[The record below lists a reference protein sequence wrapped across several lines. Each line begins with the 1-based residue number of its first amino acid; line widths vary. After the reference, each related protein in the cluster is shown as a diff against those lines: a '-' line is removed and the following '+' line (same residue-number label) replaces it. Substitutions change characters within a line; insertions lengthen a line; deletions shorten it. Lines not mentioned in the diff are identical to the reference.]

1 MNDGDSVDSWHFSVG
16 QAGSTREVHVY
27 AHTAQSPHVS
37 IFGQSCQLH
46 GAFSNASTLLKETL
60 FAKAPKSTA
69 KETKLHL
76 TMGNRLHFGALGG
89 ILTGKKQLQDGP
101 LPTPTVG
108 IDIVEPIILLR
119 FYSK

>member
-1 MNDGDSVDSWHFSVG
+1 MGILSILGVSGG
-16 QAGSTREVHVY
+16 QACSTREVHVY
-27 AHTAQSPHVS
+27 AQTAQSPHVL

-46 GAFSNASTLLKETL
+46 PAFSSASTVIKETL
-60 FAKAPKSTA
+60 FAKSNNTIMAP